1 MDLEGQMDKIDIWD
15 SDYRFMLIVW
25 EHAPISSGRLV
36 ALSREQLGWKKST
49 TYNAIRRLCEKGLIQ
64 NDNATVS
71 VLVPREQVQAQESEA
86 FLARSFDGSLPRFV
100 AAFLDG
106 KAISS
111 REAEEIRRLIDAHRE
126 EDDGNT

>member
-1 MDLEGQMDKIDIWD
+1 MDKIDIWD

-64 NDNATVS
+64 NDNAMVS

-126 EDDGNT
+126 EDDGNS